1 MYYNVPNIKVL
12 MTENNKK
19 WTILDSESLYG
30 INSWGAGYFDINEK
44 GNLIVTPKDLAKVD
58 MRKLVEDLKERGI
71 RTPIL
76 LRMMDI
82 VENRIHLINSC
93 FNRSIKS
100 YGYENKYRGVYPIK
114 VNQQK
119 HLVEKILD
127 IGQTYNMGLECGSK
141 PELLVALAMMS
152 EKQSLLICNGFKDY
166 EYIETAILSTK
177 LGFETIIVIERISE
191 LDLVIEIAENLKIK
205 PFIGMRV
212 RLESPSSGKWKQTT
226 GVRSKFGLNATGLVE
241 CIEKLKNHN
250 LLSQLHLLHFHI
262 GSQIPSIYSIK
273 AALKEGARFYTE
285 LSKMGGNLK
294 YLDVGGGLGVDYDG
308 TGSSDSSANYRE
320 QEYANDVVSI
330 IQSECD
336 ERNVKHPIIISES
349 GRSLTAHHSV
359 LVFDILGASKKQ
371 FSTKASLKTDDPPIL
386 HELKE
391 TLEQLSDTKN
401 LSEFFNDLR
410 QYRTDVAQLF
420 TYGVLNL
427 EHKCIAESLI
437 RDISL
442 KLMELAKQKNLK
454 NIVSSIEKDLV
465 SVYFANFSVFQSVP
479 DIWAI
484 RHVFPVLPIQ
494 RLDEEPTNQAILAD
508 ITCDC
513 DGRIDSFIQNGNQS
527 PTLKLHELDD
537 SDSYYVGIFLIGAYQ
552 EILGDLHNLFGNTD
566 AVSISIDNSGYH
578 IEEVES
584 GDTVGEILGYI
595 QYNRS
600 ELVQKMRRSTENGIK
615 KNLISRLDAKLLM
628 RNYEDGLSG
637 YSYLE

>member
-1 MYYNVPNIKVL
+1 MEK
-12 MTENNKK
+12 KDK
-19 WTILDSESLYG
+19 WTTLDSKSLYG
-30 INSWGAGYFDINEK
+30 IDAWGTGYFDINES
-44 GNLIVTPKDLAKVD
+44 GNLTITPKKLAHVD
-58 MRKLVEDLKERGI
+58 MKKLVDELKERGI
-71 RTPIL
+71 RIPIL
-76 LRMMDI
+76 LRIMNI
-82 VENRIHLINSC
+82 VEDRINLINSC
-93 FNRSIKS
+93 FKRAINS

-119 HLVEKILD
+119 HLIEKILD
-127 IGQTYNMGLECGSK
+127 IGHNYDMGLECGSK

-152 EKQSLLICNGFKDY
+152 KKQSLLVCNGFKDY

-177 LGFETIIVIERISE
+177 LGFETIIVVERISE

-205 PFIGMRV
+205 PLIGVRV
-212 RLESPSSGKWKQTT
+212 RLESPSAGKWQQTT
-226 GVRSKFGLNATGLVE
+226 GVGSKFGLDATGLVE
-241 CIEKLKNHN
+241 CVSKLKDHN
-250 LLSQLHLLHFHI
+250 LLSQFNLLHFHI
-262 GSQIPSIYSIK
+262 GSQIPSIYAIK

-285 LSKMGGNLK
+285 LSKMGASLK

-308 TGSSDSSANYRE
+308 TGTSDSSANYRE
-320 QEYANDVVSI
+320 QEYANDVISI

-336 ERNVKHPIIISES
+336 ERNVPHPVIISES

-359 LVFDILGASKKQ
+359 LVFDILGASKKHLAHDITID
-371 FSTKASLKTDDPPIL
+371 SKHPPII

-391 TLEQLSDTKN
+391 TLEQLSENKN

-410 QYRTDVAQLF
+410 QYRTDVSQLF

-427 EHKCIAESLI
+427 EHKCVAEGFIKS
-437 RDISL
+437 ISI
-442 KLMELAKQKNLK
+442 KLMELAKKKNLK
-454 NIVSSIEKDLV
+454 NIISSIEKDLV

-484 RHVFPVLPIQ
+484 KHVFPVLPIQ
-494 RLDEEPTNQAILAD
+494 RLDEEPNNQTILAD

-513 DGRIDSFIQNGNQS
+513 DGKVDSFIQNGVHS
-527 PTLKLHELDD
+527 PTLKLHDLTDD
-537 SDSYYVGIFLIGAYQ
+537 TYYVGIFLIGAYQ

-578 IEEVES
+578 VEEVES
-584 GDTVGEILGYI
+584 GDTVGEILSYI

-600 ELVQKMRRSTENGIK
+600 ELVQRMRQATEKGIK
-615 KNLISRLDAKLLM
+615 EKLISGSDAKLLM
-628 RNYEDGLSG
+628 RHYEDGLSG

>member
-1 MYYNVPNIKVL
+1 M
-12 MTENNKK
+12 KK
-19 WTILDSESLYG
+19 HDSWTISDSESLYG
-30 INSWGAGYFDINEK
+30 IHAWGLGYFDINQK
-44 GNLIVTPKDLAKVD
+44 GNLAITPKNAASVDL
-58 MRKLVEDLKERGI
+58 RKLVGDLKERGI

-76 LRMMDI
+76 LRVMNI
-82 VENRIHLINSC
+82 VEDRIKLINSC

-119 HLVEKILD
+119 HLVEKIID
-127 IGQTYNMGLECGSK
+127 IGSSYDMGLECGSK

-152 EKQSLLICNGFKDY
+152 KKVSLLICNGFKDR

-205 PFIGMRV
+205 PLIGFRV
-212 RLESPSSGKWKQTT
+212 RLESESAGKWQRTN
-226 GVRSKFGLNATGLVE
+226 GVRSKFGLNSSGLVDSVA
-241 CIEKLKNHN
+241 KLKKHD
-250 LLSQLHLLHFHI
+250 LLSNLKLLHFHI
-262 GSQIPSIYSIK
+262 GSQIPTIYTIK

-285 LSKMGGNLK
+285 LSQMGANLK

-308 TGSSDSSANYRE
+308 TGSSDSSANYKE

-336 ERNVKHPIIISES
+336 ERGVKHPVIISES

-359 LVFDILGASKKQ
+359 LVFDVLGASKKQ
-371 FSTKASLKTDDPPIL
+371 EDSSHFKLSPKHHPII

-391 TLEQLSDTKN
+391 TLDQLGGSGN

-410 QYRTDVAQLF
+410 QYRTDVSQLF
-420 TYGVLNL
+420 TYGVLDLNQ
-427 EHKCIAESLI
+427 KSIADNII
-437 RDISL
+437 RQLSI
-442 KLMELAKQKNLK
+442 KLLELAKDKNLK
-454 NIVSSIEKDLV
+454 NIVSTLENDLV
-465 SVYFANFSVFQSVP
+465 RVYFANFSVFQSVP

-484 RHVFPVLPIQ
+484 RQVFPVLPIQ
-494 RLDEEPTNQAILAD
+494 RLDEEPKNQAVLAD
-508 ITCDC
+508 MTCDC
-513 DGRIDSFIQNGNQS
+513 DGRIDSFIQGGVQS
-527 PTLKLHELDD
+527 STLKLHDLDD
-537 SDSYYVGIFLIGAYQ
+537 KPYYVGIFLIGAYQ
-552 EILGDLHNLFGNTD
+552 EILGDLHNLFGDTD
-566 AVSISIDNSGYH
+566 AVSISIDSSGYH
-578 IEEVES
+578 VEEVQS

-600 ELVQKMRRSTENGIK
+600 ELVQRMRGATEDGIRK
-615 KNLISRLDAKLLM
+615 KLISGSDAKLLM

>member
-1 MYYNVPNIKVL
+1 MEEKQN
-12 MTENNKK
+12 
-19 WTILDSESLYG
+19 WTTLDSKSLYG
-30 INSWGAGYFDINEK
+30 IDAWGTGYFNINES
-44 GNLIVTPKDLAKVD
+44 GNLTITPKKLAQVD
-58 MRKLVEDLKERGI
+58 MRQLVDDLKERGI

-76 LRMMDI
+76 LRIMDI
-82 VENRIHLINSC
+82 VEDRINLINSC
-93 FNRSIKS
+93 FSRAIKS
-100 YGYENKYRGVYPIK
+100 YGYEGKYRGVYPIK

-127 IGQTYNMGLECGSK
+127 VGQNYNMGLECGSK

-152 EKQSLLICNGFKDY
+152 KQQSLLICNGFKDY

-177 LGFETIIVIERISE
+177 LGFETVVVVERISE
-191 LDLVIEIAENLKIK
+191 LDLIIKISERLQIQ
-205 PFIGMRV
+205 PLIGVRV
-212 RLESPSSGKWKQTT
+212 RLESPSAGKWQQTT
-226 GVRSKFGLNATGLVE
+226 GVRSKFGLDATGLVE
-241 CIEKLKNHN
+241 CVSKLKKHN
-250 LLSQLHLLHFHI
+250 LLSHLNLLHFHI
-262 GSQIPSIYSIK
+262 GSQIPSIYAIK

-285 LSKMGGNLK
+285 LHKMGASLK

-320 QEYANDVVSI
+320 QEYANDVISI

-336 ERNVKHPIIISES
+336 ERKVPHPVVISES

-359 LVFDILGASKKQ
+359 LVFDILGASKKIP
-371 FSTKASLKTDDPPIL
+371 TCDIIIDKTHPPII

-391 TLEQLSDTKN
+391 TLEQLSENKN

-410 QYRTDVAQLF
+410 QYRTDVSQLF

-427 EHKCIAESLI
+427 EHKQIAEVLI
-437 RDISL
+437 TSISTKLL
-442 KLMELAKQKNLK
+442 KLAKEKKLK
-454 NIVSSIEKDLV
+454 NIVASIEKDLV

-494 RLDEEPTNQAILAD
+494 RLNEEPTNQATLAD

-513 DGRIDSFIQNGNQS
+513 DGRIDSFIQNGS
-527 PTLKLHELDD
+527 HSSTLKLHDLTDEA
-537 SDSYYVGIFLIGAYQ
+537 YYVGIFLIGAYQ
-552 EILGDLHNLFGNTD
+552 EILGDLHNLFGDTD
-566 AVSISIDNSGYH
+566 AVSISVDNSGYH
-578 IEEVES
+578 VEEVES
-584 GDTVGEILGYI
+584 GDTVGEILSYI

-600 ELVQKMRRSTENGIK
+600 DLVQRMRQATEKGIK
-615 KNLISRLDAKLLM
+615 NKLISSSDAKLLM
-628 RNYEDGLSG
+628 RHYEDGLSG